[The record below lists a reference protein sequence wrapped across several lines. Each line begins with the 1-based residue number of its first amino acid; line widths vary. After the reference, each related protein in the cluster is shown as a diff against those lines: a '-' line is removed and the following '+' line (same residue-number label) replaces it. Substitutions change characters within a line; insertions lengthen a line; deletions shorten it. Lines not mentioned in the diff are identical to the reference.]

1 MAYSKHERVH
11 CSLTQR
17 SERPAKPS
25 VEERLTLS
33 DSILNLTIDDST
45 VSVMTPR
52 TMTFVERYRSSARKT
67 AESVIE
73 LATTLV
79 EAEQTLD
86 QFELREFFREVRIEP
101 KSPVYKKLKVIAEK
115 ATRFDAHMQRLP
127 GAWTTLYKLAALPA
141 NDFDRLAQTD
151 ALSPHMTAPE
161 IDAAL
166 NRSVLTRKKQRKSFN
181 VFFDLSSASDALCA
195 QFYDKVKRFA
205 AELGIRI
212 KVSDDLLDDI
222 EVSKR
227 GVPNGTV
234 HNVTKV
240 V

>member
-1 MAYSKHERVH
+1 MAYAKHERVH

-52 TMTFVERYRSSARKT
+52 TMTFVERYRSFARKT

-86 QFELREFFREVRIEP
+86 
-101 KSPVYKKLKVIAEK
+101 
-115 ATRFDAHMQRLP
+115 
-127 GAWTTLYKLAALPA
+127 
-141 NDFDRLAQTD
+141 
-151 ALSPHMTAPE
+151 
-161 IDAAL
+161 
-166 NRSVLTRKKQRKSFN
+166 
-181 VFFDLSSASDALCA
+181 
-195 QFYDKVKRFA
+195 
-205 AELGIRI
+205 
-212 KVSDDLLDDI
+212 
-222 EVSKR
+222 
-227 GVPNGTV
+227 
-234 HNVTKV
+234 
-240 V
+240 

>member
-1 MAYSKHERVH
+1 
-11 CSLTQR
+11 
-17 SERPAKPS
+17 
-25 VEERLTLS
+25 
-33 DSILNLTIDDST
+33 
-45 VSVMTPR
+45 
-52 TMTFVERYRSSARKT
+52 
-67 AESVIE
+67 
-73 LATTLV
+73 
-79 EAEQTLD
+79 
-86 QFELREFFREVRIEP
+86 
-101 KSPVYKKLKVIAEK
+101 
-115 ATRFDAHMQRLP
+115 MQHLP

-151 ALSPHMTAPE
+151 ALSPHMTAAG

-195 QFYDKVKRFA
+195 QFYDKVQRFA
-205 AELGIRI
+205 AELGIQI
-212 KVSDDLLDDI
+212 KISDNLLDDI